1 MLTYE
6 ERINQLKKDLADTII
21 KTEVALNG
29 VYIRDIHLCFRDDE
43 NYQVVRAIAKR
54 DNLPV
59 PEIITQIKAFEKAKG
74 EFIHQLTTL
83 YDIVRYGEIQTDSL
97 LGDEDDEE

>member
-6 ERINQLKKDLADTII
+6 ERIDQLKKDLKDTII

-29 VYIRDIHLCFRDDE
+29 VYIRGIHLSFITDE
-43 NYQVVRAIAKR
+43 NYQAVKAIAKR

-59 PEIITQIKAFEKAKG
+59 PEIITQIKAFEKAKS
-74 EFIHQLTTL
+74 EFIYRLTTL
-83 YDIVRYGEIQTDSL
+83 YDIVRY
-97 LGDEDDEE
+97 EE